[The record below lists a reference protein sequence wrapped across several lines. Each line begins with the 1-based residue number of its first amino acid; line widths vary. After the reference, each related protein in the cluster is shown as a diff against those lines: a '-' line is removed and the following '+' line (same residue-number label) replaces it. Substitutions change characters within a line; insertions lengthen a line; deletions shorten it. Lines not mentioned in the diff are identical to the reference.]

1 MRPWWLIAAG
11 LVVIVAALAII
22 FLPRG
27 ADDPA
32 GTASATLPPEVS
44 VEEAYNRF
52 QDGAYLLDVR
62 TTEEWNEFHVEG
74 STLIPL
80 NELSARM
87 SEVPKDQEVVIVC
100 RSGNRSAQARDL
112 LAGAGFS
119 QVTSVAGGLTDWRSS
134 GYPTVSGP

>member
-1 MRPWWLIAAG
+1 
-11 LVVIVAALAII
+11 VIIIAALAILMNPLESPI
-22 FLPRG
+22 
-27 ADDPA
+27 APA
-32 GTASATLPPEVS
+32 AGVQAALPPEVS

-62 TTEEWNEFHVEG
+62 TPEEWDEFHVEG

-80 NELSARM
+80 NELSSRM
-87 SEVPKDQEVVIVC
+87 SEVPMDQDVVIVC

-112 LAGAGFS
+112 LTGAGFS
-119 QVTSVAGGLTDWRSS
+119 QVTSMAGGLTQWRSS